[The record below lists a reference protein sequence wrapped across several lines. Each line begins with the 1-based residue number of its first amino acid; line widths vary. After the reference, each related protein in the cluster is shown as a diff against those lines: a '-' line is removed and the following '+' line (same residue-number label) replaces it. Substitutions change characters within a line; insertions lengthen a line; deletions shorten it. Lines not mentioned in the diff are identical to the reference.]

1 MAVFRLEHTK
11 PVFPQQGA
19 GNVIHHELAIVG
31 THHGALFDPAHTGL
45 QPGVQLRRSLFP
57 LQREIVL
64 FVKGNAPALAAGQTA
79 LCGEAL
85 KIIKA
90 GGAQIPLHR
99 DLRGGILR
107 CRPVVKGLDM
117 KFGAI

>member
-1 MAVFRLEHTK
+1 MGPFLIRRIPDSSRAFSS
-11 PVFPQQGA
+11 A
-19 GNVIHHELAIVG
+19 
-31 THHGALFDPAHTGL
+31 DPFS
-45 QPGVQLRRSLFP
+45 RF
-57 LQREIVL
+57 QREIVL